1 MLLCGGQIT
10 IYRVLYMYRM
20 LLSLRV
26 YRGGIDGED
35 RPGAISGA
43 VLSKTGDFST
53 IISGGAVV

>member
-1 MLLCGGQIT
+1 MVT

-26 YRGGIDGED
+26 YRGGIDEED
-35 RPGAISGA
+35 GPGAVSGA

-53 IISGGAVV
+53 IISGGTVV